1 MDAVIHIGMHIL
13 VWVIMLALLVATLAT
28 AASMVVGPLLIG
40 RALAVRS
47 NLKKAAAKNPHKKI
61 PHDPRSSFR
70 LPVLVCV
77 VPISTLVTLYGVAH
91 LLSRLTLE

>member
-13 VWVIMLALLVATLAT
+13 VWLIMLALLVATLAT

-47 NLKKAAAKNPHKKI
+47 NLKKAAAQNPHKKI

>member
-1 MDAVIHIGMHIL
+1 MDTMIHIGMHIL
-13 VWVIMLALLVATLAT
+13 TWVIMLALLVAMLAT

-47 NLKKAAAKNPHKKI
+47 NLKKAAAQNPHKKI

>member
-1 MDAVIHIGMHIL
+1 MDTVIHIGMHIL
-13 VWVIMLALLVATLAT
+13 TWAIMLALLVAMLAT

-47 NLKKAAAKNPHKKI
+47 NLKKAAAQNPHKKI

-70 LPVLVCV
+70 LPLLVCV
-77 VPISTLVTLYGVAH
+77 VPISTLITLYGVAH

>member
-28 AASMVVGPLLIG
+28 AASIAVGPLLIG

-91 LLSRLTLE
+91 LLSRLTLK

>member
-1 MDAVIHIGMHIL
+1 MDTVIHIGMHIL
-13 VWVIMLALLVATLAT
+13 TWVIMLALLVAMLAT

-47 NLKKAAAKNPHKKI
+47 NLKKAAAQNPHKKI
-61 PHDPRSSFR
+61 PHDPRSSFQI
-70 LPVLVCV
+70 PVLVCV

>member
-1 MDAVIHIGMHIL
+1 MDAVIHIGMSIL
-13 VWVIMLALLVATLAT
+13 VWVTMLAMLVAMLAT
-28 AASMVVGPLLIG
+28 AASMVAGPLLIG
-40 RALAVRS
+40 RTLAVRS

>member
-1 MDAVIHIGMHIL
+1 M
-13 VWVIMLALLVATLAT
+13 LAT

-47 NLKKAAAKNPHKKI
+47 NLKKAAAQNPHKKI
-61 PHDPRSSFR
+61 PHDPRSSFQI
-70 LPVLVCV
+70 PVLVCV

>member
-13 VWVIMLALLVATLAT
+13 VWVTMLALLVAMLAT
-28 AASMVVGPLLIG
+28 AASMAVGPLLIG

>member
-28 AASMVVGPLLIG
+28 AASIVVGPLLIG

>member
-13 VWVIMLALLVATLAT
+13 VWVIMLALLVAMLAT

-47 NLKKAAAKNPHKKI
+47 NLKKAAAQNPHKKI

-77 VPISTLVTLYGVAH
+77 VPISTLITLYGVAQ

>member
-13 VWVIMLALLVATLAT
+13 VWFIMLALLVATLAT

>member
-1 MDAVIHIGMHIL
+1 MDTVIHIGMHIL
-13 VWVIMLALLVATLAT
+13 TWVIMLALLVAMLAT

-47 NLKKAAAKNPHKKI
+47 NLKKAAAQNPHKKI

>member
-13 VWVIMLALLVATLAT
+13 VWVTMLALLVATLAT